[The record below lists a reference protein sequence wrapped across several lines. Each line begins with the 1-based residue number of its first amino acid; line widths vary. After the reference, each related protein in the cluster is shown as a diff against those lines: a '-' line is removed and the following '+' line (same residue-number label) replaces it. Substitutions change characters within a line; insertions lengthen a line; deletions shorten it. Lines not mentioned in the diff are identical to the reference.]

1 VPYMRTLWD
10 KMEAESQAAVLAA
23 GVKANDVDLPA
34 FRKAAAPI
42 HERYLAAPALRELF
56 DGIRGLA

>member
-1 VPYMRTLWD
+1 MRTLWD
-10 KMEAESQAAVLAA
+10 ESKPVARGVIEA

-42 HERYLAAPALRELF
+42 HERYLADRDRRDLYR
-56 DGIRGLA
+56 GIRALV